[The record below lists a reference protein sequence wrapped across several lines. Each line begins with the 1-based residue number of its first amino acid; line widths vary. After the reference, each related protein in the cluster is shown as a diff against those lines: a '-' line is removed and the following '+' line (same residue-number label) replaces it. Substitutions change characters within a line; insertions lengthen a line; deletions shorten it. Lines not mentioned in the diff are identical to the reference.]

1 MVNWR
6 NEGGKGA
13 VGGGRGTI
21 SGAPSLLSFSLLE
34 FVFAQQS
41 GGLGKGKGEDAS
53 GRGMR
58 RREGKGKEMP
68 TEHDERNQPHGG
80 GGEIRSMRTVLEG
93 AD

>member
-1 MVNWR
+1 M
-6 NEGGKGA
+6 
-13 VGGGRGTI
+13 GGGRGTI

-41 GGLGKGKGEDAS
+41 GGVGKGEREDAS

-68 TEHDERNQPHGG
+68 TEDDERNQRNG
-80 GGEIRSMRTVLEG
+80 GGEK
-93 AD
+93 

>member
-1 MVNWR
+1 M
-6 NEGGKGA
+6 
-13 VGGGRGTI
+13 GGGRGTI

-41 GGLGKGKGEDAS
+41 GGVGKGERERMLLGEECEG
-53 GRGMR
+53 GRE
-58 RREGKGKEMP
+58 REKRCPKKTTRE
-68 TEHDERNQPHGG
+68 TRETG